1 MSTPGKTRI
10 FDDQSSNYEGKIT
23 SYPFRC
29 NLKECIEKVEKLTNQ
44 KVVGI
49 VYDETFTIELL
60 TIEKNE
66 PLK

>member
-1 MSTPGKTRI
+1 MSTPGKIRI
-10 FDDQSSNYEGKIT
+10 FEDILKNEGKIK

-29 NLKECIEKVEKLTNQ
+29 NLKECIEKVEEITNE
-44 KVVGI
+44 KVIGI